1 MLKYLSLDTE
11 TAQTTTNGTAVPL
24 KYVDHVSAQIVVG
37 DNPAAKGFISGTAQV
52 QTLTF
57 ESLANSDAGDYFIIY
72 DTTGQGWGISLDKTG
87 SDPEPTGARW
97 VALAAAK
104 KDHVDISG
112 ATTAA
117 QVAALVET
125 AIDAL
130 TGFTAVI
137 VTDDSAA
144 NGTMTFTQTVRA
156 AVTASVFSNAD
167 DSGVGGITGTI
178 STPAVASDIDLTND
192 LISEAAHGYLTG
204 LKGQL
209 TTSSALP
216 TGLSALT
223 DYFVIAA
230 SADTYKLA
238 ASLADANNGIAVD
251 ISAYGTGTQTFTP
264 VAKALA
270 FKLQSS
276 NDNSNW
282 DDITDA
288 TVSITTSSNEAL
300 SVANAGFKY
309 IRPVVTITS
318 GQPELQVY
326 VTGKERRV

>member
-24 KYVDHVSAQIVVG
+24 KYVDHVSAQIIIASNVS
-37 DNPAAKGFISGTAQV
+37 AKGFISGTAQV

-57 ESLANSDAGDYFIIY
+57 PAVAASTGGDYFVIY
-72 DTTGQGWGISLDKTG
+72 DTTGQAWAISLDKSG
-87 SDPEPTGARW
+87 SDPEPTGAIW
-97 VALAAAK
+97 SAIAAGK

-112 ATTAA
+112 GTDAA
-117 QVAALVET
+117 SVAALVET

-130 TGFTAVI
+130 TGFSTVI
-137 VTDDSAA
+137 TTDDSAA

-156 AVTASVFSNAD
+156 AVSASQFKNAN
-167 DSGVGGITGTI
+167 DSGAGSITGTI
-178 STPAVASDIDLTND
+178 STAAVASDIDLVNN
-192 LISEAAHGYLTG
+192 LISEASHGYLTG

-216 TGLSALT
+216 TGLSAVT
-223 DYFVIAA
+223 DYFVIAT

-238 ASLADANNGIAVD
+238 SSLANANLGTAID
-251 ISAYGTGTQTFTP
+251 ITAYGTGTQTFTP
-264 VAKALA
+264 VATAMA
-270 FKLQSS
+270 FKVQSS
-276 NDNSNW
+276 NDGSNW

-288 TVSITTSSNEAL
+288 TVSITSSTNEAL

-309 IRPVVTITS
+309 IRPVVTVTS
-318 GQPELQVY
+318 GQPDMQVY
-326 VTGKERRV
+326 ITGKERRV